1 MSLAD
6 SRDVERSEESIAQD
20 MLQDSIEG
28 TSARPGGITQLRL
41 AASFCLRIFACASSS
56 KQGGSIVSVVIV
68 VVVDVVVVVASMCAA
83 AMLVTGAIEGLAIKQ
98 RGCNC
103 WGGAGNKVRRV
114 SLLRRETMLSCTLV
128 RSVLARSNVRGER
141 AIKIDPSLSTLVE
154 LEGDS
159 GSAVTRMLSCD
170 LFLESILFVRELVR
184 VVGEEL
190 ALEHTLWPRA
200 VSTISQRFCTLSC
213 NND

>member
-1 MSLAD
+1 MSLTD
-6 SRDVERSEESIAQD
+6 SRVAERSEESIAQV

-28 TSARPGGITQLRL
+28 TSTRPGGITQLRL
-41 AASFCLRIFACASSS
+41 AASFCLWTFACAFSS

-83 AMLVTGAIEGLAIKQ
+83 AILVTGAIEEGVAIKQ

-103 WGGAGNKVRRV
+103 WGGVGNKVRRV

-128 RSVLARSNVRGER
+128 RSDLARSNVRGER
-141 AIKIDPSLSTLVE
+141 AIKIE
-154 LEGDS
+154 FEGDS

-170 LFLESILFVRELVR
+170 LFLESTLLVLVR

-190 ALEHTLWPRA
+190 ALGQALWPRA
-200 VSTISQRFCTLSC
+200 VSTISQRCCTLSC